1 MAIIEPNS
9 STRQQAIQTARQA
22 ILQKPVYL
30 DTETT
35 GLDRNDEIIEISIV
49 DEDGLVLL
57 ESFVKPTQ
65 PIPADVIHVHGITNE
80 MVRQAPSWPVLWM
93 RVRSVLFGR
102 LLAIYNADFDL
113 RMMQQTH
120 ARHRIPWKEN
130 FKSIDIMK
138 LYSDYRG
145 EWDSVRRSM
154 RYHSLDSAGR
164 YCKISIP
171 NSHRATDDTLL
182 ARAVLHYIADS
193 NLPSDPG

>member
-1 MAIIEPNS
+1 MFIAEPNS
-9 STRQQAIQTARQA
+9 NTHLQAVQKARQA
-22 ILQKPVYL
+22 ILEKPVYL

-35 GLDRNDEIIEISIV
+35 GLNRDDEIVEISIV
-49 DEDGLVLL
+49 DEDGKILL
-57 ESFVKPTQ
+57 ESFVKPTRS
-65 PIPADVIHVHGITNE
+65 IPSDVIQVHGITNE
-80 MVRQAPSWPVLWM
+80 MVQHAPSWPVLWM

-182 ARAVLHYIADS
+182 ARAVLHHIADTK
-193 NLPSDPG
+193 LPGEPG

>member
-1 MAIIEPNS
+1 MFIAEPNS
-9 STRQQAIQTARQA
+9 STRQHAIQTARQA

-35 GLDRNDEIIEISIV
+35 GLDRNDEIVEISII
-49 DEDGLVLL
+49 DEDGKVLL

-65 PIPADVIHVHGITNE
+65 PIPADVIQVHGITNE
-80 MVRQAPSWPVLWM
+80 MVQKAPSWPVLWM

-120 ARHRIPWKEN
+120 ARHRIPWKDT

-164 YCKISIP
+164 YFKISIP

-182 ARAVLHYIADS
+182 ARAVLHSIADTKTIGE
-193 NLPSDPG
+193 PT

>member
-1 MAIIEPNS
+1 MFIAEPNS
-9 STRQQAIQTARQA
+9 NTRQQAIQTARQA

-35 GLDRNDEIIEISIV
+35 GLDRNDEIVEISII
-49 DEDGLVLL
+49 DEDGQVLL

-65 PIPADVIHVHGITNE
+65 PIPADVIQVHGITDE

-154 RYHSLDSAGR
+154 RYHSLANAGR
-164 YCKISIP
+164 YCRISIP

-182 ARAVLHYIADS
+182 ARAVLHYIADAKI
-193 NLPSDPG
+193 PADHA

>member
-1 MAIIEPNS
+1 MFIAEPNS
-9 STRQQAIQTARQA
+9 STRQHAIQNARQA

-35 GLDRNDEIIEISIV
+35 GLDRNDEIVEISIV
-49 DEDGLVLL
+49 DEDGKILL

-65 PIPADVIHVHGITNE
+65 PIPADVIKVHGITNE
-80 MVRQAPSWPVLWM
+80 MVQHAPSWPVLWM

-120 ARHRIPWKEN
+120 SRHRIPWKEN

-171 NSHRATDDTLL
+171 NSHRATDDTQL
-182 ARAVLHYIADS
+182 ARAVLHYIADTKM
-193 NLPSDPG
+193 NGDPE